1 MTPFDHPFATLLLWV
16 AGIALAAYLITWT
29 WMTLLRTLCPSWA
42 AQGARAG
49 SRLRFRHRL
58 ARHRRHAAVAL
69 GPWCHAAGSGP
80 VRPGPVGDRGPG
92 LPRPTRRGNCSIT
105 IFRLSDSTVARVQ
118 RLGLS
123 SLADVT
129 EGRASH
135 GRRLPDWGT
144 VHARYIDDDSAVNAI
159 HCIGHG
165 ADLLR
170 AVAPGIVH
178 TGGFHAADVVH
189 QLVLVPATGLLM
201 VGQKID

>member
-1 MTPFDHPFATLLLWV
+1 MDVDDAAQDTVPPAGRRKEPGPGAGFGFAIAWLVTAVMLPWLWGRGVTLL
-16 AGIALAAYLITWT
+16 
-29 WMTLLRTLCPSWA
+29 
-42 AQGARAG
+42 
-49 SRLRFRHRL
+49 
-58 ARHRRHAAVAL
+58 AAVQSVPAQL
-69 GPWCHAAGSGP
+69 EIAGLVSHG
-80 VRPGPVGDRGPG
+80 RPG
-92 LPRPTRRGNCSIT
+92 GNCSIT

>member
-1 MTPFDHPFATLLLWV
+1 M
-16 AGIALAAYLITWT
+16 
-29 WMTLLRTLCPSWA
+29 
-42 AQGARAG
+42 
-49 SRLRFRHRL
+49 
-58 ARHRRHAAVAL
+58 
-69 GPWCHAAGSGP
+69 
-80 VRPGPVGDRGPG
+80 
-92 LPRPTRRGNCSIT
+92 
-105 IFRLSDSTVARVQ
+105 Q